1 MKLGEAL
8 VKEGLVTPQQ
18 LTMALERQVIFGGR
32 IGTNLVELGVIKEEE
47 LLQFLSKYF
56 RIQAV
61 PIRELNSIPED
72 VIASLNKDIVD
83 KYRLI
88 PFKKERN
95 RLHVAM
101 LNPKDIKAIDELRFS
116 TGFDIVPYTITEL
129 RLLFAL
135 EKYYGIKRD
144 LRYISLSQEKG
155 PEQESITEES
165 INKLKEAFTEVKD
178 RDEVGALLLNEA
190 MKVASRAALFLIKN
204 ARITGWKAKGMNIEG
219 FELPEEEVSIFSEVL
234 RTKNYY
240 RGPVLRIKGN
250 EILIKILGGAP
261 QDSLLLPVT
270 IRDRVVLL
278 LYIDNGNDSVLN
290 ANISHLLRV
299 SAMAAVSLE
308 ILILKKRIMEL

>member
-8 VKEGLVTPQQ
+8 VKEGFITPQQ

-32 IGTNLVELGVIKEEE
+32 IGTNLVELGVIKEGE

-56 RIQAV
+56 RIPAV
-61 PIRELNSIPED
+61 PIRELNSIPEE
-72 VIASLNKDIVD
+72 VIASLNKETAE

-88 PFKKERN
+88 PFKRERN

-116 TGFDIVPYTITEL
+116 TGFDIIPYAITEL

-144 LRYISLSQEKG
+144 LRYISITEKENL
-155 PEQESITEES
+155 EQEPITEES
-165 INKLKEAFTEVKD
+165 INKLKEAFTEIKD
-178 RDEVGALLLNEA
+178 RNEVGAILLNEA
-190 MKVASRAALFLIKN
+190 MKIASRAALFLIKN

-234 RTKNYY
+234 RTRNYY
-240 RGPVLRIKGN
+240 RGPVLRIRGN
-250 EILIKILGGAP
+250 EMLIKILGGTP

-278 LYIDNGNDSVLN
+278 LYIDNGNDSVLS
-290 ANISHLLRV
+290 ANISHLLRI

-308 ILILKKRIMEL
+308 ILILKQRIMEL